1 MNAAKLY
8 ALTWIIL
15 ATAILAAYTTD
26 SFSPLKL
33 VLFGFLGS
41 TLFLMGLTA
50 AVLRLTNRNHKST
63 SPIVLIKT
71 NRSTLPTAEE

>member
-1 MNAAKLY
+1 MKTAKLY

-15 ATAILAAYTTD
+15 AAAILATFTTD
-26 SFSPLKL
+26 SFSLLKL

-41 TLFLMGLTA
+41 TLFLMGLA
-50 AVLRLTNRNHKST
+50 AAILRLINRHHKLT
-63 SPIVLIKT
+63 FPIVLIKT

>member
-1 MNAAKLY
+1 MKTAKLY

-15 ATAILAAYTTD
+15 AVAILAAYTTD

-33 VLFGFLGS
+33 ILFGFLGS
-41 TLFLMGLTA
+41 ALFLMGLA
-50 AVLRLTNRNHKST
+50 IVISRLMNRNHKST

-71 NRSTLPTAEE
+71 DRSTLPTGEE